1 MPKGKAEIVKAR
13 ASLNVERLRVKDDR
27 IALEREWSKLRR
39 AQDSIGQERAET
51 IAALRILCERHGNN
65 DWHDEMPLLDII
77 DQHLVAPMA
86 DLVDRQMRRL
96 DTLQI
101 RLRRAESTP
110 PASPHQQP
118 TLLIS
123 GPTPI
128 TPSRKSA
135 EAHVVDVV
143 PVPSGRAVPSYQARC
158 RCSWSGPVRPAQ
170 HIADADAGSH
180 QRGNRPRAEVRA

>member
-1 MPKGKAEIVKAR
+1 MTG
-13 ASLNVERLRVKDDR
+13 S
-27 IALEREWSKLRR
+27 ALEREWAKLRR
-39 AQDSIGQERAET
+39 AQDAIGQERAET

-77 DQHLVAPMA
+77 EQHLVAPMA
-86 DLVDRQMRRL
+86 TGQPADAPARHAPDPPPPGRE
-96 DTLQI
+96 
-101 RLRRAESTP
+101 RA
-110 PASPHQQP
+110 PAIPRQQP
-118 TLLIS
+118 TLLVS

-128 TPSRKSA
+128 PPSRKPA
-135 EAHVVDVV
+135 EAHAVEVV

-180 QRGNRPRAEVRA
+180 ERGNRPRAEVRA